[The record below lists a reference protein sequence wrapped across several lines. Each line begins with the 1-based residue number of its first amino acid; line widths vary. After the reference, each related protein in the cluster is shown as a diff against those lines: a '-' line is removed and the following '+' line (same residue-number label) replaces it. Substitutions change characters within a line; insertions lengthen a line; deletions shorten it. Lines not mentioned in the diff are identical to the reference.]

1 MPAIGAY
8 APGKCILL
16 GEHSVVYH
24 RPAIAI
30 PVTQVHAHAVVNAR
44 PTAKPGEITIEAP
57 DIDLQADMDDLP
69 QGHPLVH
76 AVKVVLQ
83 ELTPIQVPAFL
94 LRITSTIPIA
104 SGLGSSAAVSVAI
117 IRAVSTF
124 FGRPLPDSMVSELA
138 FQVEKIQHGNPS
150 GVDNAV
156 IAFSRPI
163 YYIRNQ
169 PLEHLKVA
177 EPLSLVIANTG
188 ITTPTASV
196 VSDVRSQWQ
205 KNLSHSEAIFDAI
218 ENLVNKARL
227 LIENGPIDN
236 LGSLMDANHEYL
248 RDLNVS
254 CPELD
259 HLIASARSA
268 GALGAKL
275 SGGGRGGNMIA
286 LVKPDNA
293 EYVSQSL
300 IAHGAKSIIINT
312 LEPTGK

>member
-30 PVTQVHAHAVVNAR
+30 PVTQVHAHAVVTAR
-44 PTAKPGEITIEAP
+44 PTAKPGEILIQAP

-69 QGHPLVH
+69 QDHPLVH
-76 AVKVVLQ
+76 AVQVVLK
-83 ELTPIQVPAFL
+83 ELAPIQIPAFL

-124 FGRPLPDSMVSELA
+124 FGRPLTDPIVSELA
-138 FQVEKIQHGNPS
+138 FQVEKIQHGDPS

-163 YYIRNQ
+163 YYVRNL
-169 PLEHLKVA
+169 PLEHLEVA
-177 EPLSLVIANTG
+177 IPLTLVIANTG
-188 ITTPTASV
+188 ISAPTASV
-196 VSDVRSQWQ
+196 VSDVRNQWQ
-205 KNLSHSEAIFDAI
+205 KNPSHSEAIFDAI
-218 ENLVNKARL
+218 KNLVNKARL
-227 LIENGPIDN
+227 LIENGPIDD

-248 RDLNVS
+248 RGLNVS

-259 HLIASARSA
+259 HLVASARSA

-275 SGGGRGGNMIA
+275 SGSGRGGNMIA
-286 LVKPDNA
+286 LVKPAIA
-293 EYVSQSL
+293 EQVSQSL
-300 IAHGAKSIIINT
+300 IENGAKSIIITT
-312 LEPTGK
+312 LEQTG